1 MLNKNIAVIGSG
13 SWGTAL
19 VKLLGHNLDKIG
31 WWVRHEDT
39 KHHVMVHG
47 RNPDYLQYAELLPEK
62 IDISTD
68 MKEIV
73 ENYDILI
80 FAIPSAF
87 LKKSIIANNVTD
99 LSNKIIISAIKG
111 IVPES
116 NQIVANYFHTD
127 FNIKYEDIGII
138 AGPCHAEEVAMQ
150 KLSFLTIA
158 FLQEERAQ
166 HIADLFSTWFMKMK
180 TSTDIAGTEYSAM
193 IKNIIAIANGICV
206 GLGYGD
212 NFQAVLIVN
221 AMREIRRFLEDVFPQ
236 YRKVM
241 DTEYV
246 GDLLVTSYSKFSRNR
261 TFGTYIGRGY
271 SIKAT
276 MAEMKMVSEGYYAV
290 KCLMEINKEHQVYL
304 PITEAVYNILYE
316 GVSPIVEMK
325 LLSDKLN

>member
-1 MLNKNIAVIGSG
+1 MLDKKIAVIGSG

-19 VKLLGHNLDKIG
+19 VKLLGHNVDKIG
-31 WWVRHEDT
+31 WWVRSEQT
-39 KHHVMVHG
+39 KNHVLKHG
-47 RNPDYLQYAELLPEK
+47 RNPVYLQYAELIPSKL
-62 IDISTD
+62 DISTD
-68 MKEIV
+68 LPTIV
-73 ENYDILI
+73 NNYDILI

-87 LKKSIIANNVTD
+87 LHQSIIDTGITHFD
-99 LSNKIIISAIKG
+99 NKIIISAIKG
-111 IVPES
+111 IVPEF
-116 NQIVANYFHTD
+116 NQIVANYFHSS
-127 FNIKYEDIGII
+127 FGVKYNDIGII

-166 HIADLFSTWFMKMK
+166 HIAELFSTWYMNMK
-180 TSTDIAGTEYSAM
+180 TSVDIAGTEYAAM
-193 IKNIIAIANGICV
+193 IKNIIAIANGICI

-221 AMREIRRFLEDVFPQ
+221 AMREIRRFLEEVFPQ

-276 MAEMKMVSEGYYAV
+276 MSEMKMVAEGYYAV
-290 KCLMEINKEHQVYL
+290 KCLMEINKEYKVYL
-304 PITEAVYNILYE
+304 PITEAVYNILYD
-316 GVSPIVEMK
+316 GISPVIEMK

>member
-1 MLNKNIAVIGSG
+1 MLDKKIAVIGSG

-19 VKLLGHNLDKIG
+19 VKLLCHNLDQVG
-31 WWVRHEDT
+31 WWVRSDKT
-39 KHHVMVHG
+39 KNYVEKNG
-47 RNPDYLQYAELLPEK
+47 RNPVYLQYAELEPDKL
-62 IDISTD
+62 DISTD
-68 MKEIV
+68 MTSIV
-73 ENYDILI
+73 CNYDVLI

-87 LKKSIIANNVTD
+87 LHKSITEAGISNFD
-99 LSNKIIISAIKG
+99 NKILISAIKG
-111 IVPES
+111 IVPEF
-116 NQIVANYFHTD
+116 NQIVANYFHNNYNVP
-127 FNIKYEDIGII
+127 FNDIGII

-158 FLQEERAQ
+158 FLEEERAK
-166 HIADLFSTWFMKMK
+166 HIAELFSTWYMKMK
-180 TSTDIAGTEYSAM
+180 TSVDIAGTEYSAM

-271 SIKAT
+271 SVKAT
-276 MAEMKMVSEGYYAV
+276 MAEMNMVAEGYYAV

-304 PITEAVYNILYE
+304 PITEAVYNILYV
-316 GVSPIVEMK
+316 GISPIVEMRI
-325 LLSDKLN
+325 LSDKLN

>member
-13 SWGTAL
+13 SWGTAI
-19 VKLLGHNLDKIG
+19 VKLLGHNVEKIG
-31 WWVRHEDT
+31 WWVRHEET

-47 RNPDYLQYAELLPEK
+47 RNPDYLQYAELIPERL
-62 IDISTD
+62 DISTD
-68 MKEIV
+68 MLEIV
-73 ENYDILI
+73 NNYDILI

-99 LSNKIIISAIKG
+99 LSDKIIISAIKG

-127 FNIKYEDIGII
+127 FDVKYENIGII

-158 FLQEERAQ
+158 FLEDEKAQ
-166 HIADLFSTWFMKMK
+166 HIANLFSTWFMKMK
-180 TSTDIAGTEYSAM
+180 TSNDIAGTEYSAM
-193 IKNIIAIANGICV
+193 IKNIVAIANGICV

-236 YRKVM
+236 HRKVM

-290 KCLMEINKEHQVYL
+290 KCLMEINKEHNVYL
-304 PITEAVYNILYE
+304 PITEAVYNILYG
-316 GVSPIVEMK
+316 GVSPLVEMK